1 MGHLTIRDLEFVYNH
16 AHSQVPDGLKSEEN
30 IAKTKCISSIK
41 CPVNSEQHLAL
52 PLLFCLLRVTVML
65 VDILISLTNST
76 DDRTGGVTLYM

>member
-16 AHSQVPDGLKSEEN
+16 AHSQVPNGLKSEEGH
-30 IAKTKCISSIK
+30 AKTICIK